1 MKILIAILL
10 ILDFYLV
17 YRIIKKIDDFFE
29 QYDKLSENDNIDK
42 HIPKIN

>member
-1 MKILIAILL
+1 MKILITILL

-29 QYDKLSENDNIDK
+29 QYDKLSENDDIDK
-42 HIPKIN
+42 HILKIN

>member
-29 QYDKLSENDNIDK
+29 QYDKLNENDDIDK